1 MPRANQINDIP
12 NEAPYKGRFFL
23 TMCDFHLKIIDTEN
37 DRLFDLLSE
46 PSFDQESVN
55 GLALARSLNDRKNKL
70 LILCHGDDGVSYIQ
84 RIDFNAIMPV
94 SLN

>member
-1 MPRANQINDIP
+1 
-12 NEAPYKGRFFL
+12 
-23 TMCDFHLKIIDTEN
+23 MCDFHLKIIDTET

-46 PSFDQESVN
+46 PSFDQEAVN

-70 LILCHGDDGVSYIQ
+70 LILCHSDDGVSYIQ